1 MSTVGPTRP
10 QEEATPRQ
18 VESRGVKKGSTSPQE
33 YLLERFPSVR
43 RAAPTYQ
50 GSAPVGRRANTLRP
64 ALRKLCEGE
73 QHPNTRPYQRPY
85 QRPNQAGRRQVQESG
100 GISHHAGSSAGPD
113 TAHNHNSAVTG
124 LGLEVIEVLLSQVA
138 NHNSAVTGLGSEV
151 IEVLSRF
158 AQNRDARR
166 WETGANGR
174 PNAASRGFLH
184 QLRTQRQRRGPLR
197 PCMGS
202 SHTNRRG
209 GNARRTTRTLNE
221 SKAPGI
227 HHDPEGGSSNSPA
240 TQAPL
245 PLPTPALIFD
255 ETTNPNL
262 LRTLRPATDP
272 GLRTGNNNNDNN
284 NDNDDD
290 DADDADGLQAPFALR
305 ADNLSSVLA
314 DRAAPAG
321 LRYASMRLALVTETL
336 EIETPGTGVARV
348 THRGDG
354 LQGAPLRLLPESRRE
369 LNG

>member
-10 QEEATPRQ
+10 REEATPRQ
-18 VESRGVKKGSTSPQE
+18 VESRGVKKASTSPQE
-33 YLLERFPSVR
+33 CPLEQFPSVR
-43 RAAPTYQ
+43 PAAPTYQ

-73 QHPNTRPYQRPY
+73 QHPNTRPNTRPNQRPY
-85 QRPNQAGRRQVQESG
+85 QPGRRQVQESG
-100 GISHHAGSSAGPD
+100 GISRHAGSGAGPD
-113 TAHNHNSAVTG
+113 TAHNHNSAVMG
-124 LGLEVIEVLLSQVA
+124 LGM
-138 NHNSAVTGLGSEV
+138 EV

-158 AQNRDARR
+158 AQKRNVRR

-174 PNAASRGFLH
+174 PNEASRGFLH
-184 QLRTQRQRRGPLR
+184 QLRTQSQRRGPLR

-202 SHTNRRG
+202 SHANRRG
-209 GNARRTTRTLNE
+209 GNARRITRTLNE

-227 HHDPEGGSSNSPA
+227 HHGPEGGTSNSPA

-255 ETTNPNL
+255 GTTNL
-262 LRTLRPATDP
+262 LCTLRPATDP
-272 GLRTGNNNNDNN
+272 GLRTGNNNDDNN
-284 NDNDDD
+284 NGGD
-290 DADDADGLQAPFALR
+290 DDADGLQALR
-305 ADNLSSVLA
+305 ADNLSRVLA

-354 LQGAPLRLLPESRRE
+354 LQGDPLRLLPESRRE